1 MQILKE
7 KLGKSAEH
15 WKTVRKNADLS
26 PGLSLLLS
34 LDLFLLIVSGK
45 QQKYKHIDKK
55 RINNKHTKIKNNVYV
70 FFVFLRFPFS
80 SQVFPSKS
88 ACCSKVSFVC
98 FLFVYFFLSL
108 LLSLCFPVVCML
120 FIFCLSDLF

>member
-55 RINNKHTKIKNNVYV
+55 KNK
-70 FFVFLRFPFS
+70 
-80 SQVFPSKS
+80 Q
-88 ACCSKVSFVC
+88 
-98 FLFVYFFLSL
+98 
-108 LLSLCFPVVCML
+108 
-120 FIFCLSDLF
+120 